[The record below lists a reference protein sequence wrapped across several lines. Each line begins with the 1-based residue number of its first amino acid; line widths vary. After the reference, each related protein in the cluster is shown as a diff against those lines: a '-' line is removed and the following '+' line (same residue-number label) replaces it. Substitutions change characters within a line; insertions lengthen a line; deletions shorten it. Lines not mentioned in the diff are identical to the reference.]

1 MGSESQESSSPKV
14 SPPPQCPRCG
24 GAVDAA
30 TVRTAFWRDDRPA
43 IVEDIPALVCRSC
56 LEQYYDDDVSEAL
69 RRLAEEGFPAEA
81 AQRQIVVPVFSLE
94 SRLRRRAALPDD
106 SFVD

>member
-1 MGSESQESSSPKV
+1 MSSES
-14 SPPPQCPRCG
+14 SPPSSDQTPPPCPRCG
-24 GAVDAA
+24 GVVAKA

-43 IVEDIPALVCRSC
+43 IVEDIPAVVCGNC

-69 RRLAEEGFPAEA
+69 RRLAEEGFPVEA
-81 AQRQIVVPVFSLE
+81 ARTQILVPVFSLE
-94 SRLRRRAALPDD
+94 SRLRRRVPLPDD

>member
-1 MGSESQESSSPKV
+1 M
-14 SPPPQCPRCG
+14 
-24 GAVDAA
+24 
-30 TVRTAFWRDDRPA
+30 VRSAFWRDDQPA
-43 IVEDIPALVCRSC
+43 IVEDIPAFVCSNC

-81 AQRQIVVPVFSLE
+81 ARRQIVVPVFSLE
-94 SRLRRRAALPDD
+94 SRLRHRGEMPDD